1 MSEAG
6 LVENQSMSK
15 IDLLMILGEMLKD
28 ELGINNLKLE
38 LKLKDSNLKLIK
50 DVVDSFPE
58 CLNKISSSMEFVLQ
72 DDKLDVSDV
81 PILVKLVKDIV
92 NGTSNGVDKLKNVT
106 VEQWVDFIR
115 NIIEILI
122 HKNIIKVDDKEKVF
136 KLLFVSSE
144 LLSTT
149 IEVSGGVTSIF
160 KKCFNC

>member
-38 LKLKDSNLKLIK
+38 LKLKDSNVKLIK

-92 NGTSNGVDKLKNVT
+92 NGSSKGVEKLKNVT

-115 NIIEILI
+115 NILEILI
-122 HKNIIKVDDKEKVF
+122 HKDIIKVDNKEKVF

-149 IEVSGGVTSIF
+149 IEVSGGITSIF
-160 KKCFNC
+160 KCFKC

>member
-38 LKLKDSNLKLIK
+38 LKLKDSNVNLIK

-92 NGTSNGVDKLKNVT
+92 NGSSKGVEKLKNVT

-115 NIIEILI
+115 NILEILI
-122 HKNIIKVDDKEKVF
+122 HKDIIKVDNKEKVF

-149 IEVSGGVTSIF
+149 IEVSGGINSIF
-160 KKCFNC
+160 KCFKC